1 MTAIVESLAGLTR
14 AKGRSAR
21 LVRGLVSVVVFLIVV
36 QVAFSP
42 PPRLYLFG
50 LANGALYGLIAVGII
65 LIYRTNRIINFAAAG
80 MGAIPGVF
88 CVLLNLKE
96 GVPYPVALAL
106 ALVLG
111 VGLGALIDLTVIR
124 GFAQAPRLILTVAT
138 LGVVQVLALVAVY
151 IPGWLGIKH
160 SGISSNI
167 PTPWRGL
174 KVYDSHHTPIL
185 TGDYV
190 FAVVVVLICGVGLAA
205 FFRYTR
211 MGIALRAS
219 AENADR
225 ALLLGIPVK
234 WVGTVSWMIAGLFG
248 TLVIF
253 VRSPLNGVPAD
264 GSLGFNVLIFSLAA
278 ATVAKFDD
286 VTVAIGAGMAVGII
300 EQGSV
305 VKTGSGDLGAA
316 LMLVLIL
323 GALLF
328 QRSALSRAE
337 DSGVSTWQA
346 VREYR
351 PTPRELKNVPEVR
364 AVYGGLSVAAAG
376 VMLSAPYWLGR
387 GNQGRLSLIP
397 LYGIVAVSLVVL
409 TGWAGQISL
418 GQFGIVGA
426 GAAVAGGIAANHNI
440 DFFAALLLGVVAG
453 VVTAVL
459 IGIPALRV
467 RGLYLAVTTLAFG
480 GAMEFYLLK
489 QQYWIGR
496 HLLPSGTHHI
506 IRPVLWG
513 RVSLAS
519 DRSFYYVGLVFLA
532 LTVLAARAFRHNRSG
547 RILIACR
554 DNSKAAPSYGI
565 NLARTKLA
573 GFAVSG
579 GIAGL
584 AGVLFAYNQGA
595 VDASSYGIVPSI
607 AIFLVTVIGGI
618 TTLLGA
624 IYGVVLIY
632 ASQFFLEPL
641 ILHHVHWLPSA
652 LAQHVDLLFTGP
664 GLLLGLRFLPGGQA
678 EFLFGNRD
686 KFLRRV
692 AAKHDI
698 VVPSLVA
705 DKRVEAELEASVV
718 TGAEHHVEEAESFD
732 VIGQRVISCPVC
744 HESLDVDAALD
755 HEHLRPSPIDPVG
768 APR

>member
-1 MTAIVESLAGLTR
+1 MPSVVKGLSALLQAR
-14 AKGRSAR
+14 GRSAR
-21 LVRGLVSVVVFLIVV
+21 IARSAVYTVVFLLVIK
-36 QVAFSP
+36 VAFNP

-80 MGAIPGVF
+80 MGAIPGVL
-88 CVLLNLKE
+88 CVLLNLKFHF
-96 GVPYPVALAL
+96 PYFASLIL

-111 VGLGALIDLTVIR
+111 VGLGALIDLVVIR
-124 GFAQAPRLILTVAT
+124 GFAKAPRLILTVAT

-151 IPGWLGIKH
+151 IPQWLGIKR

-167 PTPWRGL
+167 PTPWRGF

-190 FAVVVVLICGVGLAA
+190 FAIVVVLVCGVGLAS
-205 FFRYTR
+205 FFRFTR

-225 ALLLGIPVK
+225 ALLLGIPVR

-264 GSLGFNVLIFSLAA
+264 GSLGFNVLIFALAA

-286 VTVAIGAGMAVGII
+286 VTVAIVAGMAVGII

-305 VKTGSGDLGAA
+305 VRTGSGDLGAA

-323 GALLF
+323 GALLL

-346 VREYR
+346 VQEFRS
-351 PTPRELKNVPEVR
+351 TPRELRGVREVR
-364 AVYGGLSVAAAG
+364 IAYGTLAVVGGAI
-376 VMLSAPYWLGR
+376 MLSCPYWLGR
-387 GNQGRLSLIP
+387 GNQGKLSLIP

-426 GAAVAGGIAANHNI
+426 SAAVAGGIAANHNI
-440 DFFAALLLGVVAG
+440 DFFAALALGIVAG
-453 VVTAVL
+453 VAIAVL

-480 GAMEFYLLK
+480 GAMEFYVLK
-489 QQYWIGR
+489 RKYWIGR

-513 RVSLAS
+513 RINLSS

-532 LTVLAARAFRHNRSG
+532 LAVLCAKAFRKNRSG
-547 RILIACR
+547 RILIATR
-554 DNSKAAPSYGI
+554 DNAKAAPSYGI
-565 NLARTKLA
+565 NMARTKLA

-595 VDASSYGIVPSI
+595 VDGSSYGIVPSI
-607 AIFLVTVIGGI
+607 QIFLVTVIGGI
-618 TTLLGA
+618 STIGGA
-624 IYGVVLIY
+624 LYGVVIIY
-632 ASQFFLEPL
+632 ASQFFLEP
-641 ILHHVHWLPSA
+641 ILTRHVHFDHL
-652 LAQHVDLLFTGP
+652 DLLFTGP

-678 EFLFGNRD
+678 QFLFENRD
-686 KFLRRV
+686 KFLRWV
-692 AAKHDI
+692 AARNDLL
-698 VVPSLVA
+698 VPSLVA
-705 DKRVEAELEASVV
+705 DKRVEAKLEASVV
-718 TGAEHHVEEAESFD
+718 SEAEHRVEEVDSFE
-732 VIGQRVISCPVC
+732 VLGHRTISCPVC
-744 HESLDVDAALD
+744 REVLDLDAAAD
-755 HEHLRPSPIDPVG
+755 HDHLRPTPVDAVG
-768 APR
+768 ARA

>member
-1 MTAIVESLAGLTR
+1 MPSILDTVTGLATT
-14 AKGRSAR
+14 KGRSAR
-21 LVRGLVSVVVFLIVV
+21 LVRAVVSTVVFLLVV

-65 LIYRTNRIINFAAAG
+65 LIYRSNRIINFAAAG
-80 MGAIPGVF
+80 MGAIPGVL

-96 GVPYPVALAL
+96 GVPYPIALVL

-124 GFAQAPRLILTVAT
+124 GFSKAPRLILTVAT

-167 PTPWRGL
+167 PTPWRGF

-185 TGDYV
+185 TGDYL
-190 FAVVVVLICGVGLAA
+190 FAIFVVLVCGAALAA
-205 FFRYTR
+205 FFRFTR

-316 LMLVLIL
+316 LMLALIL
-323 GALLF
+323 GALLL

-346 VREYR
+346 VQEFR

-364 AVYGGLSVAAAG
+364 AVYGTLRVVAAG
-376 VMLSAPYWLGR
+376 IMLSAPYWLGR

-426 GAAVAGGIAANHNI
+426 GAAAAGGIAANHNI
-440 DFFAALLLGVVAG
+440 DFFAALLLGVAAG

-506 IRPVLWG
+506 IRPILWG
-513 RVSLAS
+513 RVSLAT

-532 LTVLAARAFRHNRSG
+532 LSVLAARAFRHNRSG

-554 DNSKAAPSYGI
+554 DNAKAAPSYGI

-607 AIFLVTVIGGI
+607 TIFLVTVIGGI
-618 TTLLGA
+618 STLMGA
-624 IYGVVLIY
+624 IYGVVIIY
-632 ASQFFLEPL
+632 ASQFFLEPI
-641 ILHHVHWLPSA
+641 ILRHVHWLPSA

-698 VVPSLVA
+698 LVPSLVA
-705 DKRVEAELEASVV
+705 DKRVEAKLEASIVSE
-718 TGAEHHVEEAESFD
+718 AEHRVEGSESFD
-732 VIGQRVISCPVC
+732 VHGARTITCPMC
-744 HESLDVDAALD
+744 HEVLDVDAALD
-755 HEHLRPSPIDPVG
+755 HEHLRPRTTDPVG